1 LVLVKELIT
10 NYTIT
15 VETIKSLLNRK
26 QPPLI
31 KDAVEF
37 DLKLK
42 PYEKHVLNNGAEVFV
57 IDAGAEEVLQ
67 LEWVFYAGNWFEN
80 KNLVAASTNFL
91 LKNGTSKKNAFQL
104 NEHFEYY
111 GSYVNR
117 NCYNETATVSLH
129 CLSKHLEVL
138 LPVVR
143 EMIIDS
149 VFPEEEISIYKQN
162 MKQRLNV
169 NLKKSD
175 FVAGRLI
182 DSYLYGEAHPYG
194 KYTKFEDFDSI
205 NGEQVH
211 NFYKQYYQNGKFL
224 LFVGGKVPSNLFS
237 LLNQY
242 FGDLSCQQVS
252 IADLPS
258 HPAAEKKYRV
268 TNDPNGVQGAIRMGI
283 LFPNR
288 HHPDFIK
295 AQVLNN
301 VFGGFFGSR
310 LMSNIREEKGYTYG
324 IFSYLEN
331 HIQQSAWIIST
342 EAGRDVCE
350 PTIAEVYKEME
361 ILRNEAIDDEELLL
375 VRNYM
380 MGSILGDLDGPFH
393 IISRWKN
400 IILNGLGENYFYD
413 QISTIKK
420 VSANELQELANKYL
434 VSNNFYEL
442 VVV

>member
-1 LVLVKELIT
+1 MEKT
-10 NYTIT
+10 KGT
-15 VETIKSLLNRK
+15 LNRK
-26 QPPLI
+26 KAPLI
-31 KDAVEF
+31 KDAIEF

-42 PYEKHVLNNGAEVFV
+42 PYEKHGLNNGAEVYV

-67 LEWVFYAGNWFEN
+67 VEWVFYAGNWFE
-80 KNLVAASTNFL
+80 KNNLIAASTNFL
-91 LKNGTSKKNAFQL
+91 LKNGTSKKTAFQI

-111 GSYVNR
+111 GSYLNR
-117 NCYNETATVSLH
+117 NCYNETATISLH

-143 EMIIDS
+143 EMIVDS
-149 VFPEEEISIYKQN
+149 IFPEEEIGIYKQN

-182 DSYLYGEAHPYG
+182 DKYLYGEDHPYG
-194 KYTKFEDFDSI
+194 RFTRFEDFD
-205 NGEQVH
+205 NVNREQVQ
-211 NFYKQYYQNGKFL
+211 NFYKQYYQGGKFVV
-224 LFVGGKVPSNLFS
+224 FVGGRVPSNLYQ
-237 LLNQY
+237 LLNQF
-242 FGDLSCQQVS
+242 FGDLSYKQVEVPNL
-252 IADLPS
+252 ATE
-258 HPAAEKKYRV
+258 PAAEKKYRV
-268 TNDPNGVQGAIRMGI
+268 TNDTQGVQGSIRMGI
-283 LFPNR
+283 QFPNR
-288 HHPDFIK
+288 HHPDFLK

-324 IFSYLEN
+324 IYSYLEN
-331 HIQQSAWIIST
+331 HIQQSAWIVST

-350 PTIAEVYKEME
+350 AAITEVYKEMD
-361 ILRNEAIDDEELLL
+361 ILRNEPVDDEELLL

-400 IILNGLGENYFYD
+400 IVLNGLDESYFYN
-413 QISTIKK
+413 QINTIKS
-420 VSANELQELANKYL
+420 VSASELQELANKYL
-434 VSNNFYEL
+434 VRENFYEL